1 VRLSKDNTK
10 IKQMENKLPEN
21 FDWKFYLEYYEDLRN
36 AGLKTKED
44 AEAHYLNHGQY
55 ENRLYF
61 DYNNYEITIDE
72 FFVYDED
79 IDVTLSGH
87 IDLKEGLGKIM
98 NAFKKLISKTNLK
111 YNIIDTHK
119 NHSVIKTITTTPKN
133 EGDNKIG
140 RININFNF
148 PTEIPPKVNN
158 LNYIYSM
165 YESDKIH
172 DEWTKNINKYY
183 DGVIVPDEWVKEV
196 YENSGVLKPI
206 YVIPIP
212 IDLDEIIVHKN
223 KKNDVFTFGINSYY
237 ENRKNHKGVI
247 ESFVNLY
254 GNDKKYKLKV
264 RGRGGYTYENLSIKY
279 KDYSNVIIEM
289 CELNNKEMC
298 EWYGD
303 IDCYILASEGE
314 GYSLTPRESIVNGIP
329 TILSNCS
336 SHKTLI
342 KTGGVLGIE
351 TSGKKPSYKE
361 GLFNDYV
368 GNDYII
374 DNENIKNSMIEMV
387 NNYEYYLRSITK
399 TKEWIIKYE
408 TIDHLSVVFEDFL
421 KKELS
426 KKRYGVISTWNTMCG
441 IADYTKYMTDYLVGF
456 KIFSNEDEKIID
468 EEQETMVNRC
478 FTRHIG
484 VNKLIYELEK
494 ENITHLII
502 NYHVLLFDD
511 ENLKKLCKFLNEKK
525 IKTIIIPHNS
535 TTIKDDTFIEMG
547 KLNGI
552 LVHTEKEYNKIKNL
566 VNNCYHFE
574 HPIKKHELVNVDFEK
589 SNHKLISS
597 FGFLYEDKKIDILI
611 DIFYELY
618 LKNNSIKLLLL
629 NAIHT
634 HYPKEKID
642 KIIKKINKSIKDYGI
657 DDNVIMIN
665 EYLPINYLTSFL
677 SKSDFIIFLRDDT
690 TESSSA
696 SVRTG
701 LSCGVPVICEENS
714 IYQDVTKYVH
724 FIKSGE
730 PKKMTNSILEIMSNN
745 KLLDDKLKLQKI
757 WINESSWENGVRKIL
772 KILN

>member
-1 VRLSKDNTK
+1 
-10 IKQMENKLPEN
+10 MENIYNLPKD

-44 AEAHYLNHGQY
+44 AEVHYLNHGQY
-55 ENRLYF
+55 ENRTYF
-61 DYNNYEITIDE
+61 DYGNYEITIDE
-72 FFVYDED
+72 FFVYDEG

-148 PTEIPPKVNN
+148 PTEVPPKVNN

-172 DEWTKNINKYY
+172 NEWTKNINKYY

-298 EWYGD
+298 EWYED

-374 DNENIKNSMIEMV
+374 DNENIKKSMVEMV
-387 NNYEYYLRSITK
+387 TNYDYYLRSITK

-408 TIDHLSVVFEDFL
+408 TIDYLSVVFEDFL
-421 KKELS
+421 KEELF

-441 IADYTKYMTDYLVGF
+441 VADYAKYMTEYLVNF
-456 KIFSNEDEKIID
+456 KIFSNEDEKII
-468 EEQETMVNRC
+468 EEGRETMVNRC
-478 FTRHIG
+478 FNRNIG
-484 VNKLIYELEK
+484 VFKLINQLEK

-502 NYHVLLFDD
+502 NYHVILFDD
-511 ENLKKLCKFLNEKK
+511 QNLKKLCKFLNEKK

-535 TTIKDDTFIEMG
+535 TTIKDDTIIEIG

-552 LVHTEKEYNKIKNL
+552 LVHTEKEYEKIKKL
-566 VNNCYHFE
+566 VDNCYHFE
-574 HPIKKHELVNVDFEK
+574 HPIKKHELTNTDFKK
-589 SNHKLISS
+589 SNNKLISS
-597 FGFLYEDKKIDILI
+597 FGFLFEDKKIENLI
-611 DIFYELY
+611 DIFYEMY
-618 LKNNSIKLLLL
+618 KKDKSIELLLL
-629 NAIHT
+629 NAVHV
-634 HYPKEKID
+634 HYPKTQTDNIV
-642 KIIKKINKSIKDYGI
+642 KKINKSITDYGI
-657 DDNVIMIN
+657 GTNVTMIN
-665 EYLPINYLTSFL
+665 EYLPMDQLISFL
-677 SKSDFIIFLRDDT
+677 SKSDVIIFLRDDT
-690 TESSSA
+690 KESSSA

-701 LSCGVPVICEENS
+701 LSCLVPVICEENP
-714 IYQDVTKYVH
+714 IYQDVNKYVH
-724 FIKSGE
+724 FIE
-730 PKKMTNSILEIMSNN
+730 NDNPKKMAESVLEIMNN
-745 KLLDDKLKLQKI
+745 DDLVIDKLTNQKN
-757 WINESSWENGVRKIL
+757 WVGMNTWENGMNKIL

>member
-1 VRLSKDNTK
+1 MKNK
-10 IKQMENKLPEN
+10 IPEN
-21 FDWKFYLEYYEDLRN
+21 FDWEFYLEYYEDLRN
-36 AGLKTKED
+36 AGFKTEEQAKK
-44 AEAHYLNHGQY
+44 HYLNNGQY
-55 ENRLYF
+55 ENRLFY
-61 DYNNYEITIDE
+61 DYNNYKIEIDK
-72 FFVYDED
+72 FFVYDET

-148 PTEIPPKVNN
+148 PTEVPPKVNN

-172 DEWTKNINKYY
+172 NEWTKNINKYY

-264 RGRGGYTYENLSIKY
+264 RGKGGYTYENLSIKY

-298 EWYGD
+298 EWYED

-421 KKELS
+421 KEELS
-426 KKRYGVISTWNTMCG
+426 KKRYGIISTWNTSCG
-441 IADYTKYMTDYLVGF
+441 ISDYTKYMTDYLIDF
-456 KIFSNEDEKIID
+456 KIFSNEFPLIM
-468 EEQETMVNRC
+468 EQEQESVVNRC
-478 FTRHIG
+478 FARHLG
-484 VNKLIYELEK
+484 VGKLINEIEK

-502 NYHVLLFDD
+502 NYHDLLFDD
-511 ENLKKLCKFLNEKK
+511 YNLKKLCKFLNEKN
-525 IKTIIIPHNS
+525 IKTVIIPHNS
-535 TTIKDDTFIEMG
+535 TTIKEETFIEIG

-552 LVHTEKEYNKIKNL
+552 LVHTKKEYDKIKKM
-566 VNNCYHFE
+566 VDNCYHFE
-574 HPIKKHELVNVDFEK
+574 HPIKKHELIDVNFEK
-589 SNHKLISS
+589 SKNKLISS
-597 FGFLYEDKKIDILI
+597 FGFLYEDKKIESLI

-618 LKNNSIKLLLL
+618 KKDNSIELLLL
-629 NAIHT
+629 NAIQKL
-634 HYPKEKID
+634 YPEEKTN
-642 KIIKKINKSIKDYGI
+642 KIIEKINKSIRDYGI
-657 DDNVIMIN
+657 GDNVVVIN
-665 EYLPINYLTSFL
+665 EYLPMNQLVSLL
-677 SKSDFIIFLRDDT
+677 SKSDFIIFLRNST

-701 LSCGVPVICEENS
+701 LSCGAPVICEENP
-714 IYQDVTKYVH
+714 IYDDVSDYVH
-724 FIKSGE
+724 FIKNDNTE
-730 PKKMTNSILEIMSNN
+730 KMVESILAIMNDENLITN
-745 KLLDDKLKLQKI
+745 KLTNQKN
-757 WINESSWENGVRKIL
+757 WINENTWEKGMNKIL